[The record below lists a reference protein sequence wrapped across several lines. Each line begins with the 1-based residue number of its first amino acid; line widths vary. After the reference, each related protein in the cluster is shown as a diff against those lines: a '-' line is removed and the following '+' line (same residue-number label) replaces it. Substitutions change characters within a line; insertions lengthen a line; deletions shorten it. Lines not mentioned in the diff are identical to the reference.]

1 MSKHWFASGLPPFL
15 SGFKYYDSLLWFTL
29 GYNAVEPNG
38 WNKVKDVFVY
48 LDKYLFNILHGT
60 SV

>member
-29 GYNAVEPNG
+29 GYANG
-38 WNKVKDVFVY
+38 LNKVKHVFIY
-48 LDKYLFNILHGT
+48 LDKYLFNILYGT

>member
-29 GYNAVEPNG
+29 GYVNG
-38 WNKVKDVFVY
+38 LNKVKNVFVY
-48 LDKYLFNILHGT
+48 LDKYLFNILFGT

>member
-29 GYNAVEPNG
+29 GYANG
-38 WNKVKDVFVY
+38 LNKVKHVFVY
-48 LDKYLFNILHGT
+48 LDKYLFNILFGT